1 MPRQWFYFWEMI
13 LVSFTNQ
20 GCIFDISNTNQLY
33 CNTPKKMIFIQ
44 EENYWGELFVDT
56 LGIPL
61 NHESNMTAISSVK
74 LVVQKLQFS
83 TQLQWKLLA
92 VFAILVLG
100 RLHRSWR
107 NNWCQIIYS
116 RRGGKSS
123 SKSEPAYCICILTFT
138 LSYFDR
144 VFSNPWSSL
153 YERSTEHRTVRALE
167 SSEHIYST

>member
-56 LGIPL
+56 LGIHL
-61 NHESNMTAISSVK
+61 NHESNMTAISSEK
-74 LVVQKLQFS
+74 LVVQKLKFS

-107 NNWCQIIYS
+107 NNWCQIICS

-123 SKSEPAYCICILTFT
+123 SKSEPAYCICILNNVHFQQTWPCIF
-138 LSYFDR
+138 
-144 VFSNPWSSL
+144 
-153 YERSTEHRTVRALE
+153 
-167 SSEHIYST
+167 